1 MIVEEKHGAR
11 GIVHSVGAS
20 GWFLDLCQLSQECSA
35 TVGGLGDWCTIALSV
50 NRWSL
55 NCPVAL
61 HVLRQGIRQ
70 FGALPF
76 STRLRALCRRIC
88 TPARIAPFSSRKQ
101 VLTKGIAQEKAPAC
115 GASSYTPRFGVL
127 RRLSSKERPPS
138 LRFGRLRHRP
148 F

>member
-76 STRLRALCRRIC
+76 STRLRALCRVIC
-88 TPARIAPFSSRKQ
+88 TP
-101 VLTKGIAQEKAPAC
+101 V
-115 GASSYTPRFGVL
+115 SYTHQDVYKRQL
-127 RRLSSKERPPS
+127 ASRRQCAANE
-138 LRFGRLRHRP
+138 
-148 F
+148 